1 MTGTRGCLFPEG
13 LGNRMGPSAEAGF
26 REVFLEAGVCF
37 DEALL
42 KIS

>member
-1 MTGTRGCLFPEG
+1 MTGAGGCLFSED

-26 REVFLEAGVCF
+26 REIWEAGVCF
-37 DEALL
+37 NEALL